1 MSTAV
6 EELILPANVEAF
18 YDAPIY
24 ARVNG
29 YLKSWAHDIGDRV
42 KAGEVLAVIDAPDL
56 EQQVEQAKGDLGLS
70 VAQAGLA
77 SITAKRWTALRDQ
90 KAVSLQSTD
99 EKTHDLTAKSSA
111 AAAAKANLDHLKAL
125 RSFLTLVAPF
135 DGVVTARNT
144 DIGALIDAGVGKRDL
159 FRVADIHAMR
169 IYTSVP
175 QAYAAKMTMGLS
187 ARLLLPQYPGREFE
201 AKVIANA
208 NAITLNSRTLLVQ
221 LLAENRD
228 GALLPGAFGQIRFQ
242 LPPEGAPLSI
252 PASALVFLNGKPQ
265 LATVDEQNRSPP
277 QDNHHRPRSGHDAGD
292 FHGGDAARSRDQIAV
307 AVDPRRRSRAREGG
321 KGRER
326 HAGRGE
332 VRSFRS
338 WMLGLG
344 LCLGLGGC
352 NFAPQYQPPV
362 VETPLAFKEAA
373 GAGSEIAKASGKKAG
388 ARRAAMV
395 FVGSSRSA
403 AARTMVERL

>member
-1 MSTAV
+1 MSHYDPANMPPPDPQAQAALARKARRWLIGLAVAALALAIWGVVSRRLREADLAKLTLEAATPTVELVTPQVSTAV
-6 EELILPANVEAF
+6 QELILPANVEAF

-56 EQQVEQAKGDLGLS
+56 EQQVEQARGDLGLS

-99 EKTHDLTAKSSA
+99 EKTHDLTAKASA
-111 AAAAKANLDHLKAL
+111 AAAAKANLEHLNAL
-125 RSFLTLVAPF
+125 KSFLTLVAPF

-175 QAYAAKMTMGLS
+175 QAYAAKMKMGLS

-208 NAITLNSRTLLVQ
+208 NAITLNSRKLIVK
-221 LLAENRD
+221 LLADNRD
-228 GALLPGAFGQIRFQ
+228 GALWPGAFGQIRFQ
-242 LPPEGAPLSI
+242 LPPDGAPLSV
-252 PASALVFLNGKPQ
+252 PAGALVFLNGKPQ
-265 LATVDEQNRSPP
+265 VATLDDKSRVRLKTITIARDLGATLEVSTGLTP
-277 QDNHHRPRSGHDAGD
+277 QDRVIKSPWQSI
-292 FHGGDAARSRDQIAV
+292 RD
-307 AVDPRRRSRAREGG
+307 
-321 KGRER
+321 
-326 HAGRGE
+326 GE
-332 VRSFRS
+332 VVRV
-338 WMLGLG
+338 MDEKDE
-344 LCLGLGGC
+344 
-352 NFAPQYQPPV
+352 N
-362 VETPLAFKEAA
+362 
-373 GAGSEIAKASGKKAG
+373 G
-388 ARRAAMV
+388 ARGVAK
-395 FVGSSRSA
+395 
-403 AARTMVERL
+403 

>member
-1 MSTAV
+1 MSHYDPANMPPPDPQAQAALARKARRWLIGLAVAALALAIWGVVSRRLREADLAKLTLEAATPTVELVTPQVSTAV
-6 EELILPANVEAF
+6 QELILPANVEAF

-56 EQQVEQAKGDLGLS
+56 EQQVEQARGDLGLS

-99 EKTHDLTAKSSA
+99 EKTHDLTAKASA
-111 AAAAKANLDHLKAL
+111 AAAAKANLEHLNAL
-125 RSFLTLVAPF
+125 KSFLTLVAPF

-169 IYTSVP
+169 IYASVP

-221 LLAENRD
+221 LLADNRD
-228 GALLPGAFGQIRFQ
+228 GALWPGAFGQIRFQ
-242 LPPEGAPLSI
+242 LPPDGAPLSV
-252 PASALVFLNGKPQ
+252 PAGALVFLNGKPEV
-265 LATVDEQNRSPP
+265 ATLVDKSRVRLKTITIARDLGATLEVSTGLTP
-277 QDNHHRPRSGHDAGD
+277 QDRVIKSPWQSI
-292 FHGGDAARSRDQIAV
+292 RD
-307 AVDPRRRSRAREGG
+307 
-321 KGRER
+321 
-326 HAGRGE
+326 GE
-332 VRSFRS
+332 LVRV
-338 WMLGLG
+338 MDEKDE
-344 LCLGLGGC
+344 
-352 NFAPQYQPPV
+352 N
-362 VETPLAFKEAA
+362 
-373 GAGSEIAKASGKKAG
+373 G
-388 ARRAAMV
+388 ARGAAK
-395 FVGSSRSA
+395 
-403 AARTMVERL
+403 

>member
-1 MSTAV
+1 MDPEAKAVLTRRARRWLIGLALFALALAIWGVLARRAREAELTKLTLEAATPTVELVTPQVSTAV
-6 EELILPANVEAF
+6 QELILPANVEAF

-56 EQQVEQAKGDLGLS
+56 EQQVEQAKGELGLS

-99 EKTHDLTAKSSA
+99 EKTHDFTAKTSA
-111 AAAAKANLDHLKAL
+111 AEAAKANLDHLNAL
-125 RSFLTLVAPF
+125 KSFLTLTAPF

-144 DIGALIDAGVGKRDL
+144 DIGALVDAGVGKRDL

-169 IYTSVP
+169 VYTSVP
-175 QAYAAKMTMGLS
+175 QAYAAKMKMGLS

-228 GALLPGAFGQIRFQ
+228 GALMPGAFAQIRFQ
-242 LPPEGAPLSI
+242 LPPEGAPLSV
-252 PASALVFLNGKPQ
+252 PASALIFLNAKPQ
-265 LATVDEQNRSPP
+265 VATLDNQNRVRLKTITIARDLGTTLEVSAGLTP
-277 QDNHHRPRSGHDAGD
+277 QDRLIKSPWQSIRDGDVVRVKGEQDEKDA
-292 FHGGDAARSRDQIAV
+292 Q
-307 AVDPRRRSRAREGG
+307 
-321 KGRER
+321 
-326 HAGRGE
+326 
-332 VRSFRS
+332 
-338 WMLGLG
+338 
-344 LCLGLGGC
+344 
-352 NFAPQYQPPV
+352 
-362 VETPLAFKEAA
+362 
-373 GAGSEIAKASGKKAG
+373 GAEK
-388 ARRAAMV
+388 
-395 FVGSSRSA
+395 
-403 AARTMVERL
+403 

>member
-1 MSTAV
+1 MSHYDPAHMPPMDPEAKAVLTRRARRWLIGLALFALALAIWGVLARRAREAELTKLTLEAATPTVELVTPQVSTAV
-6 EELILPANVEAF
+6 QELILPANVEAF

-56 EQQVEQAKGDLGLS
+56 EQQVEQAKGELGLS

-99 EKTHDLTAKSSA
+99 EKTHDFTAKTSA
-111 AAAAKANLDHLKAL
+111 AEAAKANLDHLNAL
-125 RSFLTLVAPF
+125 KSFLTLTAPF

-144 DIGALIDAGVGKRDL
+144 DIGALVDAGVGKRDL

-169 IYTSVP
+169 VYTSVP
-175 QAYAAKMTMGLS
+175 QAYAAKMKMGLS

-228 GALLPGAFGQIRFQ
+228 GALMPGAFAQIRFQ
-242 LPPEGAPLSI
+242 LPPEGAPLSV
-252 PASALVFLNGKPQ
+252 PASALIFLNAKPQ
-265 LATVDEQNRSPP
+265 VATLDNQNRVRLKTITIARDLGTTLEVSAGLTP
-277 QDNHHRPRSGHDAGD
+277 QDRLIKSPWQSIRDGDVVRVKGEQDEKDA
-292 FHGGDAARSRDQIAV
+292 Q
-307 AVDPRRRSRAREGG
+307 
-321 KGRER
+321 
-326 HAGRGE
+326 
-332 VRSFRS
+332 
-338 WMLGLG
+338 
-344 LCLGLGGC
+344 
-352 NFAPQYQPPV
+352 
-362 VETPLAFKEAA
+362 
-373 GAGSEIAKASGKKAG
+373 GAEK
-388 ARRAAMV
+388 
-395 FVGSSRSA
+395 
-403 AARTMVERL
+403 

>member
-1 MSTAV
+1 MSHYDPANMPPPDPQAQAALARKARRWLIGLAVAALALAIWGVVSRRLREADLAKLTLEAATPTVELVTPQVSTAV
-6 EELILPANVEAF
+6 QELILPANVEAF

-56 EQQVEQAKGDLGLS
+56 EQQVEQARGDLGLS

-77 SITAKRWTALRDQ
+77 GITAKRWTALRDQ

-99 EKTHDLTAKSSA
+99 EKTHDLSAKTSA
-111 AAAAKANLDHLKAL
+111 EVAAKANLEHLNAL
-125 RSFLTLVAPF
+125 KSFLTLVAPF

-175 QAYAAKMTMGLS
+175 QAYAAKMTRGLS

-221 LLAENRD
+221 LLADNRD
-228 GALLPGAFGQIRFQ
+228 GALWPGAFGQIRFQ
-242 LPPEGAPLSI
+242 LPPDGAPLSV
-252 PASALVFLNGKPQ
+252 PAGALVFLNGKPQ
-265 LATVDEQNRSPP
+265 VATLDDKNRVRLKTITIARDLGATLEVSTGLTP
-277 QDNHHRPRSGHDAGD
+277 QDRVIKSPWQSI
-292 FHGGDAARSRDQIAV
+292 RD
-307 AVDPRRRSRAREGG
+307 
-321 KGRER
+321 
-326 HAGRGE
+326 GE
-332 VRSFRS
+332 LVRV
-338 WMLGLG
+338 MDEKDE
-344 LCLGLGGC
+344 
-352 NFAPQYQPPV
+352 N
-362 VETPLAFKEAA
+362 
-373 GAGSEIAKASGKKAG
+373 G
-388 ARRAAMV
+388 ARGAAK
-395 FVGSSRSA
+395 
-403 AARTMVERL
+403 

>member
-1 MSTAV
+1 MSHYDPANMPPPDPQAQAALARKARRWLIGLAVAALALAIWGVVSRRLREADLAKLTLEAATPTVELVTPQVSTAV
-6 EELILPANVEAF
+6 QELILPANVEAF

-56 EQQVEQAKGDLGLS
+56 EQQVEQARGDLGLS

-99 EKTHDLTAKSSA
+99 EKTHDLTAKASA
-111 AAAAKANLDHLKAL
+111 AAAAKANLEHLNAL
-125 RSFLTLVAPF
+125 KSFLTLVAPF

-175 QAYAAKMTMGLS
+175 QAYAAKMKMGLS

-221 LLAENRD
+221 LLADNRD
-228 GALLPGAFGQIRFQ
+228 GALWPGAFGQIRFQ
-242 LPPEGAPLSI
+242 LPPDGAPLSV
-252 PASALVFLNGKPQ
+252 PAGALVFLNGKPQ
-265 LATVDEQNRSPP
+265 VATLDDKSRVRLKTITIARDLGATLEVSTGLTP
-277 QDNHHRPRSGHDAGD
+277 QDRVIKSPWQSI
-292 FHGGDAARSRDQIAV
+292 RD
-307 AVDPRRRSRAREGG
+307 
-321 KGRER
+321 
-326 HAGRGE
+326 GE
-332 VRSFRS
+332 VVRV
-338 WMLGLG
+338 MDEKDE
-344 LCLGLGGC
+344 
-352 NFAPQYQPPV
+352 N
-362 VETPLAFKEAA
+362 
-373 GAGSEIAKASGKKAG
+373 G
-388 ARRAAMV
+388 ARGVAK
-395 FVGSSRSA
+395 
-403 AARTMVERL
+403 

>member
-1 MSTAV
+1 MSHYDPANMPPPDPQAQAALARKARRWLIGLAVAALALAIWGVVSRRLREADLAKLTLEAATPTVELVTPQVSTAV
-6 EELILPANVEAF
+6 QELILPANVEAF

-77 SITAKRWTALRDQ
+77 GITAKRWTALRDQ
-90 KAVSLQSTD
+90 NAVSLQSTD

-111 AAAAKANLDHLKAL
+111 AVAAKANLDRLNALK
-125 RSFLTLVAPF
+125 SFLTLVAPF

-175 QAYAAKMTMGLS
+175 QAYAAKMKTGLS
-187 ARLLLPQYPGREFE
+187 ARLLLPQYPWREFE

-228 GALLPGAFGQIRFQ
+228 GALWPGSFGQIRFQ
-242 LPPEGAPLSI
+242 LPPDGAPLSV
-252 PASALVFLNGKPQ
+252 PAGALVFLNGKPQ
-265 LATVDEQNRSPP
+265 VATLDDKNRVRLKTITIARDLGATLEVSTGLTP
-277 QDNHHRPRSGHDAGD
+277 QDSVIKSPWQSI
-292 FHGGDAARSRDQIAV
+292 RD
-307 AVDPRRRSRAREGG
+307 
-321 KGRER
+321 
-326 HAGRGE
+326 GE
-332 VRSFRS
+332 LVRV
-338 WMLGLG
+338 MDEKDE
-344 LCLGLGGC
+344 
-352 NFAPQYQPPV
+352 N
-362 VETPLAFKEAA
+362 
-373 GAGSEIAKASGKKAG
+373 G
-388 ARRAAMV
+388 ARGAAK
-395 FVGSSRSA
+395 
-403 AARTMVERL
+403 

>member
-1 MSTAV
+1 MSHYDPAHMPPPDPEAQAALARKARRWLIGLSLAASALAIWGVLSRRARDADLAKLTLEAATPTVELVTPQVSTAV
-6 EELILPANVEAF
+6 QELILPANVEAF

-99 EKTHDLTAKSSA
+99 EKTHDLTAKSA
-111 AAAAKANLDHLKAL
+111 AAVAAKANLDRLNALKG
-125 RSFLTLVAPF
+125 FLTLVAPF

-144 DIGALIDAGVGKRDL
+144 DIGALIDAGVGRRDL

-175 QAYAAKMTMGLS
+175 QAYAAKMKMGLS

-228 GALLPGAFGQIRFQ
+228 GALWPGAFGQIRFQ

-252 PASALVFLNGKPQ
+252 PAGALVFLNGKPQ
-265 LATVDEQNRSPP
+265 VATLDDKNRVRLKTITIARDLGTTLEISAGLTPRDRVIKSPWQSIRDGVVARVKEEKDENAER
-277 QDNHHRPRSGHDAGD
+277 G
-292 FHGGDAARSRDQIAV
+292 AA
-307 AVDPRRRSRAREGG
+307 
-321 KGRER
+321 K
-326 HAGRGE
+326 
-332 VRSFRS
+332 
-338 WMLGLG
+338 
-344 LCLGLGGC
+344 
-352 NFAPQYQPPV
+352 
-362 VETPLAFKEAA
+362 
-373 GAGSEIAKASGKKAG
+373 
-388 ARRAAMV
+388 
-395 FVGSSRSA
+395 
-403 AARTMVERL
+403 

>member
-1 MSTAV
+1 MPPPDPEAQAALARKARRWLIGLSLAASALAIWGVLSRRARDADLAKLTLEAATPTVELVTPQVSTAV
-6 EELILPANVEAF
+6 QELILPANVEAF

-99 EKTHDLTAKSSA
+99 EKTHDLTAKSA
-111 AAAAKANLDHLKAL
+111 AAVAAKANLDRLNALKG
-125 RSFLTLVAPF
+125 FLTLVAPF

-144 DIGALIDAGVGKRDL
+144 DIGALIDAGVGRRDL

-175 QAYAAKMTMGLS
+175 QAYAAKMKTGLL

-228 GALLPGAFGQIRFQ
+228 GALWPGAFGQIRFQ

-252 PASALVFLNGKPQ
+252 PAGALVFLNGKPQ
-265 LATVDEQNRSPP
+265 VATLDDKNRVRLKTITIARDLGTTLEISAGLTPRDRVIKSPWQSIRDGVVARVKEEKDENAER
-277 QDNHHRPRSGHDAGD
+277 G
-292 FHGGDAARSRDQIAV
+292 AA
-307 AVDPRRRSRAREGG
+307 
-321 KGRER
+321 K
-326 HAGRGE
+326 
-332 VRSFRS
+332 
-338 WMLGLG
+338 
-344 LCLGLGGC
+344 
-352 NFAPQYQPPV
+352 
-362 VETPLAFKEAA
+362 
-373 GAGSEIAKASGKKAG
+373 
-388 ARRAAMV
+388 
-395 FVGSSRSA
+395 
-403 AARTMVERL
+403 

>member
-1 MSTAV
+1 MSHYDPAHMPPPDPEAQAALARKARRWLIGLSLAASALAIWGVLSRRARDADLAKLTLEAATPTVELVTPQVSTAV
-6 EELILPANVEAF
+6 QELILPANVEAF

-99 EKTHDLTAKSSA
+99 EKTHDLTAKSA
-111 AAAAKANLDHLKAL
+111 AAVAAKANLDRLNALKG
-125 RSFLTLVAPF
+125 FLTLVAPF

-144 DIGALIDAGVGKRDL
+144 DIGALIDAGVGRRDL

-175 QAYAAKMTMGLS
+175 QAYAAKMKTGLS

-228 GALLPGAFGQIRFQ
+228 GALWPGAFGQIRFQ

-252 PASALVFLNGKPQ
+252 PAGALVFLNGKPQ
-265 LATVDEQNRSPP
+265 VATLDDKNRVRLKTITIARDLGTTLEISAGLTPRDRVIKSPWQSIRDGVVARVKEEKDENAER
-277 QDNHHRPRSGHDAGD
+277 G
-292 FHGGDAARSRDQIAV
+292 AA
-307 AVDPRRRSRAREGG
+307 
-321 KGRER
+321 K
-326 HAGRGE
+326 
-332 VRSFRS
+332 
-338 WMLGLG
+338 
-344 LCLGLGGC
+344 
-352 NFAPQYQPPV
+352 
-362 VETPLAFKEAA
+362 
-373 GAGSEIAKASGKKAG
+373 
-388 ARRAAMV
+388 
-395 FVGSSRSA
+395 
-403 AARTMVERL
+403 

>member
-1 MSTAV
+1 MSHYDPAHMPPPDPEAQAALARKARRWLIGLALFALALAIWGVASRRARDADLAKMTLEAATPTVELVTPQVSTAV
-6 EELILPANVEAF
+6 QELILPANVEAF
-18 YDAPIY
+18 YDAPVF

-56 EQQVEQAKGDLGLS
+56 EQQVEQARGDLGLS

-99 EKTHDLTAKSSA
+99 EKTHDLTAKASA
-111 AAAAKANLDHLKAL
+111 AAAAKAYLEHLNAL
-125 RSFLTLVAPF
+125 KSFLTLVAPF

-228 GALLPGAFGQIRFQ
+228 GALWPGSFGQIRFQ
-242 LPPEGAPLSI
+242 LPPDGTPLSI
-252 PASALVFLNGKPQ
+252 PASALIFLNGRPQ
-265 LATVDEQNRSPP
+265 LATVDDQNRIRVKTITIARDLGTTLEISTGVTARDRVVRSPW
-277 QDNHHRPRSGHDAGD
+277 QSIRDGEVVRVKEEKDEN
-292 FHGGDAARSRDQIAV
+292 AAR
-307 AVDPRRRSRAREGG
+307 G
-321 KGRER
+321 
-326 HAGRGE
+326 
-332 VRSFRS
+332 
-338 WMLGLG
+338 
-344 LCLGLGGC
+344 
-352 NFAPQYQPPV
+352 
-362 VETPLAFKEAA
+362 AA
-373 GAGSEIAKASGKKAG
+373 K
-388 ARRAAMV
+388 
-395 FVGSSRSA
+395 
-403 AARTMVERL
+403 

>member
-1 MSTAV
+1 V
-6 EELILPANVEAF
+6 QELILPANVEAF

-56 EQQVEQAKGDLGLS
+56 EQQVEQARGDLGLS

-99 EKTHDLTAKSSA
+99 EKTHDLTAKASA
-111 AAAAKANLDHLKAL
+111 AAAAKANLEHLNAL
-125 RSFLTLVAPF
+125 KSFLTLVAPF

-175 QAYAAKMTMGLS
+175 QAYAAKMTRGLS

-221 LLAENRD
+221 LLADNRD
-228 GALLPGAFGQIRFQ
+228 GALWPGAFGQIRFQ
-242 LPPEGAPLSI
+242 LPPDGAPLSV
-252 PASALVFLNGKPQ
+252 PAGALVFLNGKPQ
-265 LATVDEQNRSPP
+265 VATLDDKSRVRLKTITIARDLGATLEVSTGLTP
-277 QDNHHRPRSGHDAGD
+277 QDRVIKSPWQSI
-292 FHGGDAARSRDQIAV
+292 RD
-307 AVDPRRRSRAREGG
+307 
-321 KGRER
+321 
-326 HAGRGE
+326 GE
-332 VRSFRS
+332 LVRV
-338 WMLGLG
+338 MDEKDE
-344 LCLGLGGC
+344 
-352 NFAPQYQPPV
+352 N
-362 VETPLAFKEAA
+362 
-373 GAGSEIAKASGKKAG
+373 G
-388 ARRAAMV
+388 ARGAAK
-395 FVGSSRSA
+395 
-403 AARTMVERL
+403 

>member
-1 MSTAV
+1 MSHYDPAHMPPPDPEAQAALARKARRWLIGLAVAALALAIWGVVSRRLREADLAKLTLEAATPTVELVTPQVSTAV
-6 EELILPANVEAF
+6 QELILPANVEAF

-77 SITAKRWTALRDQ
+77 GITAKRWTALRDQ
-90 KAVSLQSTD
+90 NAVSLQSTD
-99 EKTHDLTAKSSA
+99 EKTHDLTAKASA
-111 AAAAKANLDHLKAL
+111 AAAAKANLEHLNAL
-125 RSFLTLVAPF
+125 KSFLTLVAPF

-175 QAYAAKMTMGLS
+175 QAYAAKMKTGLS

-221 LLAENRD
+221 LLADNRD
-228 GALLPGAFGQIRFQ
+228 GALWPGAFGQIRFQ
-242 LPPEGAPLSI
+242 LPPDGAPLSV
-252 PASALVFLNGKPQ
+252 PAGALVFLNGKPQ
-265 LATVDEQNRSPP
+265 VATLDDKNRVRLKTITIARDLGMTLEISTGLTP
-277 QDNHHRPRSGHDAGD
+277 QDRVIKSPWQSI
-292 FHGGDAARSRDQIAV
+292 RD
-307 AVDPRRRSRAREGG
+307 
-321 KGRER
+321 
-326 HAGRGE
+326 GE
-332 VRSFRS
+332 LVRV
-338 WMLGLG
+338 MDEKDE
-344 LCLGLGGC
+344 
-352 NFAPQYQPPV
+352 N
-362 VETPLAFKEAA
+362 
-373 GAGSEIAKASGKKAG
+373 G
-388 ARRAAMV
+388 ARGAAK
-395 FVGSSRSA
+395 
-403 AARTMVERL
+403 

>member
-1 MSTAV
+1 MSHYDPAHMPPPDPEAQAALARKARRWLIGLSLAASALAIWGVLSRRARDADLAKLTLEAATPTVELVTPQVSTAV
-6 EELILPANVEAF
+6 QELILPANVEAF

-99 EKTHDLTAKSSA
+99 EKTHDLTAKSA
-111 AAAAKANLDHLKAL
+111 AAVAAKANLDRLNALKG
-125 RSFLTLVAPF
+125 FLTLVAPF

-144 DIGALIDAGVGKRDL
+144 DIGALIDAGVGRRDL

-175 QAYAAKMTMGLS
+175 QAYAAKMKTGLL

-228 GALLPGAFGQIRFQ
+228 GALWPGAFGQIRFQ

-252 PASALVFLNGKPQ
+252 PAGALVFLNGKPQ
-265 LATVDEQNRSPP
+265 VATLDDKNRVRLKTITIARDLGTTLEISAGLTPRDRVIKSPWQSIRDGVVARVKEEKDENAER
-277 QDNHHRPRSGHDAGD
+277 G
-292 FHGGDAARSRDQIAV
+292 AA
-307 AVDPRRRSRAREGG
+307 
-321 KGRER
+321 K
-326 HAGRGE
+326 
-332 VRSFRS
+332 
-338 WMLGLG
+338 
-344 LCLGLGGC
+344 
-352 NFAPQYQPPV
+352 
-362 VETPLAFKEAA
+362 
-373 GAGSEIAKASGKKAG
+373 
-388 ARRAAMV
+388 
-395 FVGSSRSA
+395 
-403 AARTMVERL
+403 

>member
-1 MSTAV
+1 MSHYDPANMPPPDPQAQAALARKARRWLIGLAVAALALAIWGVVSRRLREADLAKLTLEAATPTVELVTPQVSTAV
-6 EELILPANVEAF
+6 QELILPANVEAF

-77 SITAKRWTALRDQ
+77 GITAKRWTALRDQ
-90 KAVSLQSTD
+90 NAVSLQSTD

-111 AAAAKANLDHLKAL
+111 AVAAKANLDRLNALK
-125 RSFLTLVAPF
+125 SFLTLVAPF
-135 DGVVTARNT
+135 AGVVTARNT

-175 QAYAAKMTMGLS
+175 QAYAAKMKTGLS

-228 GALLPGAFGQIRFQ
+228 GALWPGSFGQIRFQ
-242 LPPEGAPLSI
+242 LPPDGAPLSV
-252 PASALVFLNGKPQ
+252 PAGALVFLNGKPQ
-265 LATVDEQNRSPP
+265 VATLDDKNRVRLKTITIARDLGATLEVSTGLTP
-277 QDNHHRPRSGHDAGD
+277 QDSVIKSPWQSI
-292 FHGGDAARSRDQIAV
+292 RD
-307 AVDPRRRSRAREGG
+307 
-321 KGRER
+321 
-326 HAGRGE
+326 GE
-332 VRSFRS
+332 LVRV
-338 WMLGLG
+338 MDEKDE
-344 LCLGLGGC
+344 
-352 NFAPQYQPPV
+352 N
-362 VETPLAFKEAA
+362 
-373 GAGSEIAKASGKKAG
+373 G
-388 ARRAAMV
+388 ARGAAK
-395 FVGSSRSA
+395 
-403 AARTMVERL
+403 

>member
-1 MSTAV
+1 
-6 EELILPANVEAF
+6 
-18 YDAPIY
+18 
-24 ARVNG
+24 
-29 YLKSWAHDIGDRV
+29 V

-77 SITAKRWTALRDQ
+77 GITAKRWTALRDQ
-90 KAVSLQSTD
+90 NAVSLQSTD

-111 AAAAKANLDHLKAL
+111 AVAAKANLDRLNALK
-125 RSFLTLVAPF
+125 SFLTLVAPF

-175 QAYAAKMTMGLS
+175 QAYAAKMKTGLS

-228 GALLPGAFGQIRFQ
+228 GALWPGSFGQIRFQ
-242 LPPEGAPLSI
+242 LPPDGAPLSV
-252 PASALVFLNGKPQ
+252 PAGALVFLNGKPQ
-265 LATVDEQNRSPP
+265 VATLDDKNRVRLKTITIARDLGATLEVSTGLTP
-277 QDNHHRPRSGHDAGD
+277 QDSVIKSPWQSI
-292 FHGGDAARSRDQIAV
+292 RD
-307 AVDPRRRSRAREGG
+307 
-321 KGRER
+321 
-326 HAGRGE
+326 GE
-332 VRSFRS
+332 LVRV
-338 WMLGLG
+338 MDEKDE
-344 LCLGLGGC
+344 
-352 NFAPQYQPPV
+352 N
-362 VETPLAFKEAA
+362 
-373 GAGSEIAKASGKKAG
+373 G
-388 ARRAAMV
+388 ARGAAK
-395 FVGSSRSA
+395 
-403 AARTMVERL
+403 